1 MCYDP
6 EWTQRQ
12 GSVIWVRSG
21 RDQRGAVGGR
31 RRTGEEGDVSFRDSV
46 RYMGS
51 RPAHTS
57 TGPRRAHNIT
67 GRNGHKK
74 RQWLPACGLVQFHR
88 LQISRRRFVPG
99 HPTHIK
105 INTDEGLEC
114 WNLDER
120 AAWAGLG
127 YHLLRQSLLPVP
139 AGVL

>member
-21 RDQRGAVGGR
+21 RDQRGA
-31 RRTGEEGDVSFRDSV
+31 
-46 RYMGS
+46 
-51 RPAHTS
+51 
-57 TGPRRAHNIT
+57 
-67 GRNGHKK
+67 
-74 RQWLPACGLVQFHR
+74 CGLVQFHR
-88 LQISRRRFVPG
+88 LQISRRRFVTG